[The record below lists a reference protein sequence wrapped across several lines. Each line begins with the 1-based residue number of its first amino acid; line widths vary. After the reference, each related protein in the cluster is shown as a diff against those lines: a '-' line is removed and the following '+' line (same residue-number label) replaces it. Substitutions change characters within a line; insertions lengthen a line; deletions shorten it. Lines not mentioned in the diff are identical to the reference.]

1 MVTVTEM
8 TRGQTLVDF
17 CAEHKLVITNTLFH
31 LHDRHRYTWNSP
43 DGVTRSQIDY
53 IMISKQWK
61 QSVNNARTCLSAD
74 CDSDSDHNIV
84 VLTMQLRLKKKRVAK
99 PLLLDLDKLRTDQ
112 FKQQYQVEVTNRFA
126 ELEAASS
133 ESHTPD
139 ELWQQLKDVTLNAA
153 KATVQNDGK
162 KTQKFLFSLLI
173 FLPCHLCVCFCGCCT
188 VLRNK
193 VYKSWIS
200 SDIFQLTERKRIAK
214 AQTSTE
220 YKRLRSEVQK
230 ML

>member
-43 DGVTRSQIDY
+43 DGVTKSQIDY

-74 CDSDSDHNIV
+74 CDSDHNIV
-84 VLTMQLRLKKKRVAK
+84 VLTMQLRFKKKRVAK

-112 FKQQYQVEVTNRFA
+112 FKQQYQVEVTDRFA

-162 KTQKFLFSLLI
+162 KNAKVLI
-173 FLPCHLCVCFCGCCT
+173 FSFNFSTMSFVCVFLWLLHC
-188 VLRNK
+188 V
-193 VYKSWIS
+193 
-200 SDIFQLTERKRIAK
+200 AK
-214 AQTSTE
+214 
-220 YKRLRSEVQK
+220 
-230 ML
+230 